1 MSSSGSP
8 TPIVDAGP
16 GSGRVSARGRPATA
30 RAAAWLAGLMLAAM
44 AGVAPAAAN
53 AATDTATFDRTLRQ
67 IGAFCARG
75 PAVACARQ
83 FFTLADADA
92 DGLVDA
98 QEIQDFKTRLQVWTA
113 SHGDTLDATDLKAL
127 KVGFLLADTIGVEN
141 SLLLYDADGDGALS
155 FAEATA
161 DLNLDHRPMA
171 QLVQERELVNW
182 PSLRRRFGA
191 TAMLFDYLDIR

>member
-1 MSSSGSP
+1 MGSSGSP
-8 TPIVDAGP
+8 TPIVDAAP
-16 GSGRVSARGRPATA
+16 GSGRASARGRPATA
-30 RAAAWLAGLMLAAM
+30 GAAAWLVGLVLAAM

-53 AATDTATFDRTLRQ
+53 AAADTVAFDRTLRQ

-83 FFTLADADA
+83 FFTLADANA

-98 QEIQDFKTRLQVWTA
+98 PEIQAFKSRLQDWTA

>member
-8 TPIVDAGP
+8 MPIHDKKP
-16 GSGRVSARGRPATA
+16 RSGRAWTRGRPATA
-30 RAAAWLAGLMLAAM
+30 RAAAWLAGLALATLVGAM
-44 AGVAPAAAN
+44 PAATN
-53 AATDTATFDRTLRQ
+53 AAADAGAFDRTIRQ

-75 PAVACARQ
+75 PALACAKQ
-83 FFTLADADA
+83 FFAVADADA

-98 QEIQDFKTRLQVWTA
+98 QEIQAFKTRLQGWTA
-113 SHGDTLDATDLKAL
+113 SLGETLDAADLKAL
-127 KVGFLLADTIGVEN
+127 RVGFLLADTIGVEN
-141 SLLLYDADGDGALS
+141 GMLLYDADGDGALS

-161 DLNLDHRPMA
+161 DLHLDNRPIA
-171 QLVQERELVNW
+171 QLVQERELVDW

>member
-8 TPIVDAGP
+8 TPIVDAGS
-16 GSGRVSARGRPATA
+16 GSGRASASARPATA
-30 RAAAWLAGLMLAAM
+30 RAAAWLAGVVLAVM
-44 AGVAPAAAN
+44 AGVAPAAAH
-53 AATDTATFDRTLRQ
+53 AADADVFDRTLRQ

-83 FFTLADADA
+83 FFTLADANA

-98 QEIQDFKTRLQVWTA
+98 PEIQAFKTRLQDWTA
-113 SHGDTLDATDLKAL
+113 RHGDTLDATDLKAL

-161 DLNLDHRPMA
+161 DLNLDHRPIA

>member
-16 GSGRVSARGRPATA
+16 GSGGASPRKRPAIA
-30 RAAAWLAGLMLAAM
+30 RVAAWLAGLVLAAM
-44 AGVAPAAAN
+44 AGAAPAAAYAAADN
-53 AATDTATFDRTLRQ
+53 AAFDRTLRQ

-75 PAVACARQ
+75 PALACAKQ
-83 FFTLADADA
+83 FFALADADA

-98 QEIQDFKTRLQVWTA
+98 QEIEAFKTRLQGWTA
-113 SHGDTLDATDLKAL
+113 SHGDKLDAADLKAL